1 MKENKKEQSK
11 AEEIKV
17 TEKVE
22 NKEQNKKEET
32 KTSEKHKQN
41 KIRKTI
47 VTIVL
52 ILAAIILYIIERG
65 QYLEIKEIGENYL
78 PIFWQNL
85 RNISITAI
93 LNFIIVFTVIYI
105 STSKIKNGLKTF
117 FEDEKKAMPKLP
129 QKSIAFIIATIV
141 TIATSGYILQKALPC
156 FYNTQFVATD
166 PVFGLDIGYFVFI
179 WPFLELITMYA
190 LVAIIAATVY
200 MAIYYLIV
208 FNVYFDGISRESVK
222 KSNIEKQALSN
233 LKKII
238 VLFAI
243 LILLLTQNIGVQ
255 KFIVLSDEQ
264 TENYSIFGA
273 GITETT
279 IRLWGYVGLSI
290 IMVLSVFKAIKEFTK
305 GNTKKIIKALLWVP
319 AYLVILAVGML
330 GFNLIY
336 VNSNELD
343 KERTY
348 IAENIKNT
356 KKAYGIDIEEDVIK
370 DEGTITQSA
379 ITANSET
386 ISNIPIVNAE
396 NVIKDLEGS
405 QTTKGYYKFTRAQIG
420 NYTIDDKQQLVYVT
434 PREIASAKATY
445 NNKTYEYTHGFGAII
460 TSATSTTSSGNIN
473 HIQKSFEQTDEVVNV
488 SEPRIYFGLETNSTV
503 VTNSNNKKEFDYPTE
518 NALSNTENT
527 YDGPA
532 GLKANFLDRLVLSL
546 REKDVNLV
554 FSGNVKSDSKIIT
567 NRNIIQRAKTVMP
580 YLEYDQNPYLVIR
593 NNGELVWV
601 LDAYT
606 TSNNYPYSQRTMLEN
621 NGITKKEIN
630 YIRNSVK
637 VIINAYTGEVTFYR
651 TDKTDPIAMVYEKTY
666 PDLFAKEEIPEDIS
680 NHFVY
685 PEYLYSI
692 QAEVLERYH
701 NIQPD
706 VLYRSDDIWDVAT
719 HNTSSKMTST
729 KGTAIKPYYTMLK
742 TSDSNSSRLGL
753 VLPYTP
759 YGKQNIKAYLVGSC
773 DENGNNVLKL
783 YNYTEDS
790 NVLGP
795 MQLDTQLSQD
805 ERISK
810 EIDSL
815 NVTGTKISKD
825 IIIVPIDNTLLYV
838 EPIYQQYVNE
848 TDSLPVLKK
857 VVVASGTKVAIG
869 DTFTQAL
876 TNLVSQYAVN
886 IEVGNSDNID
896 ELISLI
902 IKANNNLKTSTQ
914 SNDWEQI
921 GKDTKKLQTLIDRLE
936 EVKAELDKKE
946 QEEQEKISE
955 NINEIIN
962 SVE

>member
-1 MKENKKEQSK
+1 MKENKKKQSK
-11 AEEIKV
+11 TEEIKV

-22 NKEQNKKEET
+22 NKEQDKKEEA
-32 KTSEKHKQN
+32 KVNENKKQN
-41 KIRKTI
+41 KVRKTI

-93 LNFIIVFTVIYI
+93 LNFLIVFTVIYI
-105 STSKIKNGLKTF
+105 STSKIKDGLKTF

-141 TIATSGYILQKALPC
+141 TIATSSYILQKALPC

-179 WPFLELITMYA
+179 WPFLELITLYA

-222 KSNIEKQALSN
+222 KSSIEKQALSN

-255 KFIVLSDEQ
+255 KFIVLSDDQ

-290 IMVLSVFKAIKEFTK
+290 IMVLSVLKAIKEFTK
-305 GNTKKIIKALLWVP
+305 GNTKKIIKALLIVP
-319 AYLVILAVGML
+319 SYLVILAIGML

-343 KERTY
+343 KERPY

-356 KKAYGIDIEEDVIK
+356 KAAYGIDIEEEVIK

-386 ISNIPIVNAE
+386 INNIPIANAE
-396 NVIKDLEGS
+396 TVLKDLEGS

-546 REKDVNLV
+546 REKDVNLL

-896 ELISLI
+896 ELVSLI

>member
-1 MKENKKEQSK
+1 MNKLFKKMIAFILIFAIMTTSINLSVFADIVSGPIMYNNTSYDTIEEAVNKATEDGDENPVIYLKRNIEFGGSVTLSENQHMTISSNDENKVVISFTCNTTKSDTFFTVPETANLTFQNIDVEGNRVK
-11 AEEIKV
+11 TTQEDGKV
-17 TEKVE
+17 KYE
-22 NKEQNKKEET
+22 NKYAANK
-32 KTSEKHKQN
+32 S
-41 KIRKTI
+41 
-47 VTIVL
+47 
-52 ILAAIILYIIERG
+52 
-65 QYLEIKEIGENYL
+65 
-78 PIFWQNL
+78 
-85 RNISITAI
+85 
-93 LNFIIVFTVIYI
+93 FIIVKGKVVLNNTIFRNFSV
-105 STSKIKNGLKTF
+105 N
-117 FEDEKKAMPKLP
+117 DD
-129 QKSIAFIIATIV
+129 KSIFELNN
-141 TIATSGYILQKALPC
+141 GALEMDK
-156 FYNTQFVATD
+156 N
-166 PVFGLDIGYFVFI
+166 
-179 WPFLELITMYA
+179 
-190 LVAIIAATVY
+190 
-200 MAIYYLIV
+200 
-208 FNVYFDGISRESVK
+208 S
-222 KSNIEKQALSN
+222 
-233 LKKII
+233 
-238 VLFAI
+238 
-243 LILLLTQNIGVQ
+243 
-255 KFIVLSDEQ
+255 
-264 TENYSIFGA
+264 
-273 GITETT
+273 GITECDNQGIYASNAL
-279 IRLWGYVGLSI
+279 IRVYNKGNITGGTVSNVRGWYDIGVGC
-290 IMVLSVFKAIKEFTK
+290 VFYSNDLLEVSDVNISNVVIRVARAKEFTMNNCDISEIYSYGEAIDAEK
-305 GNTKKIIKALLWVP
+305 LYIKNSKFYHNGSHYGTSTLAFDYGEIINTSFEKEYVRYGWTNILVRKRAVMAGVKFVNNRNDIKIEKNAS
-319 AYLVILAVGML
+319 VIVKEGKIDSEKF
-330 GFNLIY
+330 GKDIE

-420 NYTIDDKQQLVYVT
+420 NYTIDDNQQLVYVT

-546 REKDVNLV
+546 REKDVNLL

-567 NRNIIQRAKTVMP
+567 NRNIIQRAKTIMP

-666 PDLFAKEEIPEDIS
+666 PDLFTKEEIPEDIS

-706 VLYRSDDIWDVAT
+706 VFIQ
-719 HNTSSKMTST
+719 K
-729 KGTAIKPYYTMLK
+729 
-742 TSDSNSSRLGL
+742 
-753 VLPYTP
+753 
-759 YGKQNIKAYLVGSC
+759 
-773 DENGNNVLKL
+773 
-783 YNYTEDS
+783 
-790 NVLGP
+790 
-795 MQLDTQLSQD
+795 
-805 ERISK
+805 
-810 EIDSL
+810 
-815 NVTGTKISKD
+815 
-825 IIIVPIDNTLLYV
+825 
-838 EPIYQQYVNE
+838 
-848 TDSLPVLKK
+848 
-857 VVVASGTKVAIG
+857 
-869 DTFTQAL
+869 
-876 TNLVSQYAVN
+876 
-886 IEVGNSDNID
+886 
-896 ELISLI
+896 
-902 IKANNNLKTSTQ
+902 
-914 SNDWEQI
+914 
-921 GKDTKKLQTLIDRLE
+921 
-936 EVKAELDKKE
+936 
-946 QEEQEKISE
+946 
-955 NINEIIN
+955 
-962 SVE
+962 

>member
-1 MKENKKEQSK
+1 LKKNKKEQSK

-32 KTSEKHKQN
+32 KTSENHKQN

-93 LNFIIVFTVIYI
+93 LNFIIIFTVIYI

-420 NYTIDDKQQLVYVT
+420 NYTIDDNQQLVYVT

-546 REKDVNLV
+546 REKDVNLL

-567 NRNIIQRAKTVMP
+567 NRNIIQRAKTIMP

-666 PDLFAKEEIPEDIS
+666 PDLFTKEEIPEDIS

-896 ELISLI
+896 ELVSLI

>member
-1 MKENKKEQSK
+1 MKENKKKQSK
-11 AEEIKV
+11 TEEIKV

-22 NKEQNKKEET
+22 NKEQDKKEEA
-32 KTSEKHKQN
+32 KVNENKKQN
-41 KIRKTI
+41 KVRKTI

-105 STSKIKNGLKTF
+105 STSKIKDGLKTF

-141 TIATSGYILQKALPC
+141 TIATSSYILQKALPC

-179 WPFLELITMYA
+179 WPFLELITLYA
-190 LVAIIAATVY
+190 LIAIIAATVY

-222 KSNIEKQALSN
+222 KSSIEKQALSN

-255 KFIVLSDEQ
+255 KFIVLSDDQ

-290 IMVLSVFKAIKEFTK
+290 IMVLSVLKAIKEFTK
-305 GNTKKIIKALLWVP
+305 GNTKKIIKALLIVP
-319 AYLVILAVGML
+319 SYLVILAIGML

-343 KERTY
+343 KERPY

-356 KKAYGIDIEEDVIK
+356 KAAYGIDIEEEVIK

-386 ISNIPIVNAE
+386 INNIPIANAE
-396 NVIKDLEGS
+396 TVLKDLEGS

-434 PREIASAKATY
+434 PREIANAKATY

-896 ELISLI
+896 ELVSLI

-914 SNDWEQI
+914 SSDWEQI

>member
-93 LNFIIVFTVIYI
+93 LNFIIIFTVIYI

-420 NYTIDDKQQLVYVT
+420 NYTIDDNQQLVYVT

-546 REKDVNLV
+546 REKDVNLL

-567 NRNIIQRAKTVMP
+567 NRNIIQRAKTIMP

-666 PDLFAKEEIPEDIS
+666 PDLFTKEEIPEDIS

>member
-32 KTSEKHKQN
+32 KTSERHKQN

-706 VLYRSDDIWDVAT
+706 VLYRSDDIWDIAT

-759 YGKQNIKAYLVGSC
+759 YGKQNIRAYLVGSC

-896 ELISLI
+896 ELVSLI

>member
-238 VLFAI
+238 VLFTI

-546 REKDVNLV
+546 REKDVNLL

-567 NRNIIQRAKTVMP
+567 NRNIIQRAKTIMP

-706 VLYRSDDIWDVAT
+706 VLYRSDDIWDIAT

-896 ELISLI
+896 ELVSLI

>member
-1 MKENKKEQSK
+1 MKENKKKQSK
-11 AEEIKV
+11 TEEIKV

-22 NKEQNKKEET
+22 NKEQDKKEEA
-32 KTSEKHKQN
+32 KVNENKKQN
-41 KIRKTI
+41 KVRKTI

-105 STSKIKNGLKTF
+105 STSKIKDGLKTF

-129 QKSIAFIIATIV
+129 QKSIAFIIATII

-279 IRLWGYVGLSI
+279 IRLWGYIGLSI

-546 REKDVNLV
+546 REKDVNLL

>member
-1 MKENKKEQSK
+1 MKENKKKQSK
-11 AEEIKV
+11 TEEIKV

-22 NKEQNKKEET
+22 NKEQDKKEEA
-32 KTSEKHKQN
+32 KVNENKKQN
-41 KIRKTI
+41 KVRKTI

-105 STSKIKNGLKTF
+105 STSKIKDGLKTF

-141 TIATSGYILQKALPC
+141 TIATSSYILQKALPC

-179 WPFLELITMYA
+179 WPFLELITLYA

-222 KSNIEKQALSN
+222 KSSIEKQALSN

-305 GNTKKIIKALLWVP
+305 GNTKKIIKALLIVP
-319 AYLVILAVGML
+319 SYLVILAIGML

-343 KERTY
+343 KERPY

-356 KKAYGIDIEEDVIK
+356 KAAYGIDIEEEVIK

-386 ISNIPIVNAE
+386 INNIPIANAE
-396 NVIKDLEGS
+396 TVLKDLEGS

-434 PREIASAKATY
+434 PREIANAKATY

-896 ELISLI
+896 ELVSLI

-914 SNDWEQI
+914 SSDWEQI

>member
-473 HIQKSFEQTDEVVNV
+473 HIQKSFEQTDEDVNV

-546 REKDVNLV
+546 REKDVNLL

-567 NRNIIQRAKTVMP
+567 NRNIIQRAKTIMP

-706 VLYRSDDIWDVAT
+706 VLYRSDDIWDIAT

-896 ELISLI
+896 ELVSLI

>member
-156 FYNTQFVATD
+156 FYNTQFVETD

-546 REKDVNLV
+546 REKDVNLL

-567 NRNIIQRAKTVMP
+567 NRNIIQRAKTIMP

-706 VLYRSDDIWDVAT
+706 VLYRSDDIWDIAT

-896 ELISLI
+896 ELVSLI

>member
-1 MKENKKEQSK
+1 MKENKKKQSK
-11 AEEIKV
+11 TEEIKV

-22 NKEQNKKEET
+22 NKEQDKKEEA
-32 KTSEKHKQN
+32 KVNENKKQN
-41 KIRKTI
+41 KVRKTI

-93 LNFIIVFTVIYI
+93 LNFIIIFTVIYI

-141 TIATSGYILQKALPC
+141 TIATSSYILQKALPC

-179 WPFLELITMYA
+179 WPFLELITLYA

-222 KSNIEKQALSN
+222 KSSIEKQALSN

-255 KFIVLSDEQ
+255 KFIVLSDDQ

-290 IMVLSVFKAIKEFTK
+290 IMVLSVLKAIKEFTK
-305 GNTKKIIKALLWVP
+305 GNTKKIIKALLIVP
-319 AYLVILAVGML
+319 SYLVILAIGML

-343 KERTY
+343 KERPY

-356 KKAYGIDIEEDVIK
+356 KAAYGIDIEEEVIK

-386 ISNIPIVNAE
+386 INNIPIANAE
-396 NVIKDLEGS
+396 TVLKDLEGS

-434 PREIASAKATY
+434 PREIANAKATY

-896 ELISLI
+896 ELVSLI

-914 SNDWEQI
+914 SSDWEQI

>member
-11 AEEIKV
+11 VEEIKV

-93 LNFIIVFTVIYI
+93 LNFIIIFTVIYI

-546 REKDVNLV
+546 REKDVNLL

>member
-546 REKDVNLV
+546 REKDVNLL

-567 NRNIIQRAKTVMP
+567 NRNIIQRAKTIMP

-706 VLYRSDDIWDVAT
+706 VLYRSDDIWDIAT

-896 ELISLI
+896 ELVSLI

-921 GKDTKKLQTLIDRLE
+921 GKDIKKLQTLIDRLE

>member
-1 MKENKKEQSK
+1 MKENKKQQSK
-11 AEEIKV
+11 TEEIKV
-17 TEKVE
+17 TDKVE
-22 NKEQNKKEET
+22 NKEQDKKEEA
-32 KTSEKHKQN
+32 KVNENKKQN
-41 KIRKTI
+41 KVRKTI

-105 STSKIKNGLKTF
+105 STSKIKDGLKTF

-129 QKSIAFIIATIV
+129 QKSIAFIIATII

-179 WPFLELITMYA
+179 WPFLELITLYA
-190 LVAIIAATVY
+190 LIAIIAATVY

-222 KSNIEKQALSN
+222 KSSIEKQALSN

-305 GNTKKIIKALLWVP
+305 GNTKKIIKALLIVP
-319 AYLVILAVGML
+319 SYLVILAIGML

-343 KERTY
+343 KERPY

-356 KKAYGIDIEEDVIK
+356 KAAYGIDIEEEVIK

-386 ISNIPIVNAE
+386 INNIPIANAE
-396 NVIKDLEGS
+396 TVLKDLEGS

-434 PREIASAKATY
+434 PREIANAKATY

-896 ELISLI
+896 ELVSLI

-914 SNDWEQI
+914 SSDWEQI

>member
-1 MKENKKEQSK
+1 MKENKKKQSK
-11 AEEIKV
+11 TEEIKV

-22 NKEQNKKEET
+22 NKEQDKKEEA
-32 KTSEKHKQN
+32 KVNENKKQN
-41 KIRKTI
+41 KVRKTI

-105 STSKIKNGLKTF
+105 STSKIKDGLKTF

-141 TIATSGYILQKALPC
+141 TIATSSYILQKALPC

-179 WPFLELITMYA
+179 WPFLELITLYA

-222 KSNIEKQALSN
+222 KSSIEKQALSN

-255 KFIVLSDEQ
+255 KFIVLSDDQ

-305 GNTKKIIKALLWVP
+305 GNTKKIIKALLIVP
-319 AYLVILAVGML
+319 SYLVILAIGML

-343 KERTY
+343 KERPY

-356 KKAYGIDIEEDVIK
+356 KAAYGIDIEEEVIK

-386 ISNIPIVNAE
+386 INNIPIANAE
-396 NVIKDLEGS
+396 TVLKDLEGS

-434 PREIASAKATY
+434 PREIANAKATY

-896 ELISLI
+896 ELVSLI

-914 SNDWEQI
+914 SSDWEQI

>member
-1 MKENKKEQSK
+1 MKKNKKEQSK

-32 KTSEKHKQN
+32 KTSENHKQN

-93 LNFIIVFTVIYI
+93 LNFIIIFTVIYI

-546 REKDVNLV
+546 REKDVNLL

-567 NRNIIQRAKTVMP
+567 NRNIIQRAKTIMP

-666 PDLFAKEEIPEDIS
+666 PDLFTKEEIPEDIS

-706 VLYRSDDIWDVAT
+706 VLYRSDDIWDIAT

-902 IKANNNLKTSTQ
+902 IKANNNLETSTQ

>member
-1 MKENKKEQSK
+1 MKENNYEQSK

-896 ELISLI
+896 ELVSLI

-914 SNDWEQI
+914 SSDWEQI